1 MVLRAL
7 LSIVLLPGIVQAAS
21 QQPAPD
27 ASAPGGLNPAQV
39 ARLLD
44 AYVIVQAQ
52 ESLKLSD
59 GQYGQ
64 FVTRMKTLQDV
75 RRRNQQARQ
84 GILQDLGRLSGDPSQ
99 PAPDEGALRERLKA
113 LADHDERAAA
123 ELRQAYEAIDGVLDL
138 RQRAR
143 FRIFEERMER
153 QKFELLMKARQ
164 ANRAQR
170 QNPRRVPQP

>member
-1 MVLRAL
+1 MILRVVLSL
-7 LSIVLLPGIVQAAS
+7 MLVPGVLQAAP
-21 QQPAPD
+21 QQPEPD
-27 ASAPGGLNPAQV
+27 ASTPGGLNPAQV

-44 AYVIVQAQ
+44 AYVLVQAQ
-52 ESLKLSD
+52 ESLKLTD
-59 GQYGQ
+59 AQYGQ

-84 GILQDLGRLSGDPSQ
+84 RILQDLGRLSGDPTQ
-99 PAPDEGALRERLKA
+99 TPPDEGGLRERLKA
-113 LADHDERAAA
+113 LADHDERAAV
-123 ELRQAYEAIDGVLDL
+123 ELRQAYEALDAVLDV

-170 QNPRRVPQP
+170 QNQRRVP

>member
-1 MVLRAL
+1 MISRVV
-7 LSIVLLPGIVQAAS
+7 LSIVLVPGVLQAAP

-27 ASAPGGLNPAQV
+27 TLSPGGLNPAQV

-44 AYVIVQAQ
+44 AYVLVQAQ

-84 GILQDLGRLSGDPSQ
+84 RILQDLGRLSGD
-99 PAPDEGALRERLKA
+99 
-113 LADHDERAAA
+113 AAS
-123 ELRQAYEAIDGVLDL
+123 RRRTKGSS
-138 RQRAR
+138 AR
-143 FRIFEERMER
+143 G
-153 QKFELLMKARQ
+153 
-164 ANRAQR
+164 
-170 QNPRRVPQP
+170 

>member
-1 MVLRAL
+1 MILRAL

-27 ASAPGGLNPAQV
+27 APAQGGLNPAQV

-64 FVTRMKTLQDV
+64 FVTRMKTLQEV

-84 GILQDLGRLSGDPSQ
+84 RILQDLGRLSGDPSES
-99 PAPDEGALRERLKA
+99 APDEGVLRERLKA

-123 ELRQAYEAIDGVLDL
+123 ELRQAYEALDGVLDL

-164 ANRAQR
+164 ANRPQR
-170 QNPRRVPQP
+170 QDQRRVPQP

>member
-1 MVLRAL
+1 MMISRVV
-7 LSIVLLPGIVQAAS
+7 LSIVLVPGVLQAAP

-27 ASAPGGLNPAQV
+27 TLSPGGLSPAQV

-44 AYVIVQAQ
+44 AYVLVQAQ

-84 GILQDLGRLSGDPSQ
+84 RILQDLGRLSGDASEQ
-99 PAPDEGALRERLKA
+99 APDEGTIRERLKA

-123 ELRQAYEAIDGVLDL
+123 ELRQAYEALDGVLDL

-170 QNPRRVPQP
+170 QNQRRVP